1 MKMPSDTHTSSEL
14 AIVIPAYKGDF
25 LEETLESVFAQ
36 TDTGYH
42 VYVFND
48 ASADERIETIVQSF
62 DSQPNLT
69 YVRFDANMGQKSLP
83 EQWNR
88 CIRHIGNERWV
99 WLFSDDDVMDSDC
112 VENFRKAV
120 KTYPN
125 SQLFR
130 FNTVKF
136 RDDVLLRRNE
146 LPSPI
151 SLEPWLVGKLSYRF
165 ESYVVEYIFERSLYD
180 LIGGFP
186 DFPLGWCADDWFW
199 IQAMQHT
206 NLITVPDSLVYW
218 RYSDSNISGTA
229 NDTRAAYLKMT
240 ACLRFQHEMDASGIF
255 MLYPEIKPLF
265 QNWIEAQW
273 NYLNP
278 QLSPNDRAALHY
290 SSKK

>member
-1 MKMPSDTHTSSEL
+1 MKMPSATHMSSDL

-25 LEETLESVFAQ
+25 LEETLESVFTQ
-36 TDTGYH
+36 TDPNYH
-42 VYVFND
+42 VYIFND
-48 ASADERIETIVQSF
+48 ASADERIETIVESF

-69 YVRFDANMGQKSLP
+69 YVLFDANMGQKSLP

-99 WLFSDDDVMDSDC
+99 WLFSDDDVMDPDC
-112 VENFRKAV
+112 VVNFRKALH
-120 KTYPN
+120 TTPEN
-125 SQLFR
+125 RLFR

-146 LPSPI
+146 LPPLS
-151 SLEPWLVGKLSYRF
+151 SLEAWFIGKLSYRF

-180 LIGGFP
+180 RIGGFP

-199 IQAMQHT
+199 IQAMQHS

-218 RYSDSNISGTA
+218 RYSDSNISGAA

-240 ACLRFQHEMDASGIF
+240 ACFHFRNEMDASSIF
-255 MLYPEIKPLF
+255 LRYPEIKSLF

-273 NYLNP
+273 HY
-278 QLSPNDRAALHY
+278 LSPKLSPDDRAALRC

>member
-1 MKMPSDTHTSSEL
+1 MNQTSNL

-25 LEETLESVFAQ
+25 LEETLESVFTQ
-36 TDTGYH
+36 TDTNYH
-42 VYVFND
+42 VYIFND
-48 ASADERIETIVQSF
+48 ASVDERIETIVRSF
-62 DSQPNLT
+62 GPRPNLT
-69 YVRFDANMGQKSLP
+69 YIRFDTNMGKKSLP

-99 WLFSDDDVMDSDC
+99 WLFSDDDVMDPDC

-136 RDDVLLRRNE
+136 QDDILLRRNE

-151 SLEPWLVGKLSYRF
+151 SLEPWLIGKLSYRF

-180 LIGGFP
+180 RIGGFP
-186 DFPLGWCADDWFW
+186 DFPLGWCTDDWFW

-206 NLITVPDSLVYW
+206 NLITMPESLVYW
-218 RYSDSNISGTA
+218 RYSNRNISGAA
-229 NDTRAAYLKMT
+229 NDMQT
-240 ACLRFQHEMDASGIF
+240 ACLKMAACLQFRGEMDASGIF
-255 MLYPEIKPLF
+255 LRYPEVNPLF
-265 QNWIEAQW
+265 QSWIEAQW

-278 QLSPNDRAALHY
+278 QLSPEDRAFFER
-290 SSKK
+290 SIKPG